1 MTYRTKLKAY
11 YYALKPERTYANVMT
26 TAAGFLFACGWHI
39 NWALLL
45 ATLGGTT
52 LVVMSACAANNATD
66 RSIDLLM
73 PRTRKR
79 ATATGEVSIRH
90 VVTIAVVFGIAG
102 FAILLTHVSR
112 LVALLGLI
120 GYVDYVVLYSWSK
133 RKTPHS
139 TLIGTIS
146 GAIPLV
152 VGYVAVTGKIDMTA
166 LLLGLAMTF
175 WQMGHFYSIAIFR
188 RKDYAAGNIPVWS
201 VRYGVKS
208 TQKWL
213 LFYVVLYF
221 AAVLWLAVVTPAGW
235 MFGGIMSSIAAYWL
249 YRGFAGFRSLE
260 PQKWARSMF
269 GLSLIILLAFSASIA
284 FIPLMS

>member
-1 MTYRTKLKAY
+1 MKLRAY

-26 TAAGFLFACGWHI
+26 TAAGFLLACAWHI

-66 RSIDLLM
+66 RSIDKLM

-79 ATATGEVSIRH
+79 ATATGEVPVAH
-90 VVTIAVVFGIAG
+90 VVAIAVVFGLGGIM
-102 FAILLTHVSR
+102 ILLRYTNM
-112 LVALLGLI
+112 LVALLGFI
-120 GYVDYVVLYSWSK
+120 GYVDYVVLYAWSK

-139 TLIGTIS
+139 TLIGTVS

-152 VGYVAVTGKIDMTA
+152 AGYVAVTNRLNMTA

-188 RKDYAAGNIPVWS
+188 RKDYAAGNLPVWS
-201 VRYGVKS
+201 VRYGINN

-213 LFYVVLYF
+213 LFYVMLY
-221 AAVLWLAVVTPAGW
+221 VVTALGLASQISKGW
-235 MFGGIMSSIAAYWL
+235 ALGVSIGLLGLYWL
-249 YRGFAGFRSLE
+249 YRGFAGFKTLE
-260 PQKWARSMF
+260 PEKWARGMF
-269 GLSLIILLAFSASIA
+269 GLSLVVLLVFSGAIA
-284 FIPLMS
+284 LLPLLPA

>member
-1 MTYRTKLKAY
+1 MTYSAKLRAY

-26 TAAGFLFACGWHI
+26 TAAGFLFACAWHV

-79 ATATGEVSIRH
+79 ATATGEVPVWH
-90 VVTIAVVFGIAG
+90 VVAIAIVFGMAG
-102 FAILLTHVSR
+102 FIVLIKYVNLLTS
-112 LVALLGLI
+112 LLGLL
-120 GYVDYVVLYSWSK
+120 GYVDYVVLYAWSK

-139 TLIGTIS
+139 TLIGTLS

-152 VGYVAVTGKIDMTA
+152 AGYTAVTASIGITA

-213 LFYVVLYF
+213 LFYVLLYF
-221 AAVLWLAVVTPAGW
+221 VTILWLAIVTPAGW
-235 MFGGIMSSIAAYWL
+235 VFGSVMGLLAVYWL
-249 YRGFAGFRSLE
+249 YRGFAGFSALE
-260 PQKWARSMF
+260 PKRWARGMF
-269 GLSLIILLAFSASIA
+269 GLSLIVLLVFSAGVT

>member
-1 MTYRTKLKAY
+1 MKLRAY

-26 TAAGFLFACGWHI
+26 TAAGFLLACTWHI
-39 NWALLL
+39 NWVLLL

-66 RSIDLLM
+66 RSIDKLM

-79 ATATGEVSIRH
+79 ATATGEVLLRH
-90 VVTIAVVFGIAG
+90 VVALAVVFGLAG
-102 FAILLTHVSR
+102 MAILLRYVNG

-120 GYVDYVVLYSWSK
+120 GYIDYVVLYAWSK

-152 VGYVAVTGKIDMTA
+152 AGYVAVTNGLNMTA

-188 RKDYAAGNIPVWS
+188 RKDYAAGKLPVWS
-201 VRYGVKS
+201 VKYGVEN

-213 LFYVVLYF
+213 LFYVMLYTGTVLGL
-221 AAVLWLAVVTPAGW
+221 ATRISSGWVLDITVGVLGL
-235 MFGGIMSSIAAYWL
+235 YWL
-249 YRGFAGFRSLE
+249 YRGFAGFKVLE
-260 PQKWARSMF
+260 SEKWARGMF
-269 GLSLIILLAFSASIA
+269 GLSLIVLLVFSGAIA
-284 FIPLMS
+284 LLPLLPA

>member
-1 MTYRTKLKAY
+1 MTYSHRLRAY

-26 TAAGFLFACGWHI
+26 TAAGFLFACAWHI
-39 NWALLL
+39 NWTLLL

-79 ATATGEVSIRH
+79 ATATGEVSVRS
-90 VVTIAVVFGIAG
+90 VVALAVVFGLAG
-102 FAILLTHVSR
+102 FAVLLMYVGA

-133 RKTPHS
+133 RKTPQS

-152 VGYVAVTGKIDMTA
+152 AGYVAVSGRIDLTA
-166 LLLGLAMTF
+166 LLLGLVMTF

-188 RKDYAAGNIPVWS
+188 RKDYAAGKIPVWS

-213 LFYVVLYF
+213 LFYVALYVL
-221 AAVLWLAVVTPAGW
+221 AILGLASQVSGGWALGVVIGL
-235 MFGGIMSSIAAYWL
+235 MGVYWL
-249 YRGFAGFRSLE
+249 YRGFAGFRALE
-260 PQKWARSMF
+260 PEKWARGMF
-269 GLSLIILLAFSASIA
+269 GLSLVILLTFSGIIA
-284 FIPLMS
+284 LTPLL

>member
-1 MTYRTKLKAY
+1 MKLRMY

-26 TAAGFLFACGWHI
+26 TAAGFLFACAWHI
-39 NWALLL
+39 NWSLLL
-45 ATLGGTT
+45 ATLIGTT

-79 ATATGEVSIRH
+79 ATATGAVPVRH
-90 VVTIAVVFGIAG
+90 VIAIAIIFGLAG
-102 FAILLTHVSR
+102 FALLTAQVN
-112 LVALLGLI
+112 LLTALLGLV
-120 GYVDYVVLYSWSK
+120 GYVDYVVLYAWSK

-152 VGYVAVTGKIDMTA
+152 AGYTAVAGRLDTAA
-166 LLLGLAMTF
+166 LLLGLVMTF

-201 VRYGVKS
+201 VRYGVKN

-213 LFYVVLYF
+213 LFYVALYLLT
-221 AAVLWLAVVTPAGW
+221 VLWLAASTPGGW
-235 MFGGIMSSIAAYWL
+235 LLGIGMGALALYWL
-249 YRGFAGFRSLE
+249 YRGFAGFKMMQPE
-260 PQKWARSMF
+260 KWARGMF
-269 GLSLIILLAFSASIA
+269 GLSLILLLAFSGAVA
-284 FIPLMS
+284 LTPLLT